1 MSEESAQPA
10 NWIVCKPF
18 CIMFTTIAFFLG
30 GVVGYVVADAK
41 SKSGYSE
48 ESKRALLA
56 LMQDPQL
63 TFQEDLLQCD
73 LPGKGVSHFIASY
86 ILWSQSRSPA
96 GSSRFSCEGGFLKA
110 CTWSYGEARP
120 FEAWSRVL
128 RFEYVP
134 SKNAITPGSLACID
148 VP

>member
-1 MSEESAQPA
+1 ML
-10 NWIVCKPF
+10 
-18 CIMFTTIAFFLG
+18 TTMAFFMG
-30 GVVGYVVADAK
+30 GVVGYVVADSK

-56 LMQDPQL
+56 LMQDPHL
-63 TFQEDLLQCD
+63 MIQENLLQCD

-86 ILWSQSRSPA
+86 ILWSQSRSPS
-96 GSSRFSCEGGFLKA
+96 GSSSFSCEGGVLKA

-128 RFEYVP
+128 RFEYVS